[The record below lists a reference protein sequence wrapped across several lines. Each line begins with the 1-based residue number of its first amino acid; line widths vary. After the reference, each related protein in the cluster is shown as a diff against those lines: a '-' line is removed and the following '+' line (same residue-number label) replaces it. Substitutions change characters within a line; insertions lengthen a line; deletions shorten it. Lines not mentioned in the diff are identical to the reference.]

1 MRFKH
6 SILATLSLLIVIA
19 AACDSDDDKESPNL
33 QPPYLTFEGT
43 ITGKAQVEGE
53 DPLWPVNNII
63 GMYMTMPDEKAVIN
77 DCQNIRYISEKG
89 DGKFTPGNKYT
100 DVIYYPENNNNVR
113 FISYSPY
120 RSEMINGVYA
130 IDLTQQSNQQTL
142 DLLYAEN
149 TQNKP
154 ADDVVKMDFDHEL
167 SKVVFN
173 IKAGESLTALNNLK
187 VTITNLKAKADYRL
201 LDRTF
206 NEEEAATDL
215 TMKTTVVDRVAVSEG
230 IILPTE
236 AAERKFVFRFTIGA
250 DTKTFEMDASE
261 EVFLRAK
268 KQTFNVTLER
278 NEVKMNASS
287 TIEDWGLGSSEVIII
302 DPTQDPSTG
311 TKDNPFT
318 IVKAQTRV
326 GATEKWVAGY
336 IIGSADITGA
346 LGTPVSSNIVIAEAA
361 TETDLSKCI
370 IVDLEDSPMQDPL
383 DLTVTPGLLG
393 GKVFIQGDLIQGA
406 AYNGAVVL
414 SKVIAQEGGAEVQ
427 YVIKEF
433 FSETFGTGTAN
444 VKLDE
449 YDGFDMQSPVAY
461 SNGAVRLDLQIQS
474 DRFPD
479 NVYFLTMQQHNG
491 TAASDKAF
499 IIDNIP
505 SKGYHDMVLS
515 YDYAAG
521 NLEMMF
527 SDVTLKCNGVE
538 VALPS
543 QKIKNRDRFEGVTV
557 SIPYGTTKIEFVQ
570 DKATLSY
577 MRLDNIKIKGK
588 TVQRNN

>member
-1 MRFKH
+1 M
-6 SILATLSLLIVIA
+6 VIC
-19 AACDSDDDKESPNL
+19 AACDSDDDKENPNL

-43 ITGKAQVEGE
+43 ITGEAQVEGE
-53 DPLWPVNNII
+53 SPLWPVNNII
-63 GMYMTMPDEKAVIN
+63 GLYVAAADEKAVIE
-77 DCQNIRYISEKG
+77 DYQNIRYISTKG

-100 DVIYYPENNNNVR
+100 DVIYYPENNSSVQ

-120 RSEMINGVYA
+120 RAEMINGVYA
-130 IDLTQQSNQQTL
+130 IDLTQQSNQQAL
-142 DLLYAEN
+142 DLLYAES
-149 TQNKP
+149 TQAKP
-154 ADDVVKMDFDHEL
+154 ADDVVKLDFDHEL

-173 IKAGESLTALNNLK
+173 IKAGETLVGLNNLK
-187 VTITNLKAKADYRL
+187 VSISNLKAKADYRL
-201 LDRTF
+201 LDRSF
-206 NEEEAATDL
+206 NEEEATTEL

-236 AAERKFVFRFTIGA
+236 AADRKFVFRFTIGT
-250 DTKTFEMDASE
+250 DTKTFEMDASAE
-261 EVFLRAK
+261 IFPRAK
-268 KQTFNVTLER
+268 KQTFDIILER

-287 TIEDWGLGSSEVIII
+287 TIEDWGLGSSEIIII

-318 IVKAQTRV
+318 IAKAQTRV
-326 GATEKWVAGY
+326 GTTEKWVAGY
-336 IIGSADITGA
+336 IIGSADVSGA
-346 LGTPVSSNIVIAEAA
+346 LGTPVSSNIVIAETAI
-361 TETDLSKCI
+361 ETDMSNCI
-370 IVDLEDSPMQDPL
+370 IVNLEDSPVQDPL

-393 GKVFIQGDLIQGA
+393 TQVLIQGDLVQGA
-406 AYNGAVVL
+406 TYGGAVVV
-414 SKVIAQEGGAEVQ
+414 SKVTAQEGGAEVQ
-427 YVIKEF
+427 YVTKEF

-449 YDGFDMQSPVAY
+449 YTGFDMQSPVAY
-461 SNGAVRLDLQIQS
+461 SNGAVRLDLQIQL

-479 NVYFLTMQQHNG
+479 NVYFLTLQAHNG
-491 TAASDKAF
+491 TSANDKAF
-499 IIDNIP
+499 IIDNIS

-515 YDYAAG
+515 YDFAAG
-521 NLEMMF
+521 NMDMML
-527 SDVTLKCNGVE
+527 SDITLKCNGVE
-538 VALPS
+538 VTLPD

-557 SIPYGTTKIEFVQ
+557 NIPYGTTKIEFIQ